1 MTNIKKTLKNAG
13 IWCLVATI
21 ISVLSLI
28 SNIYLVDFVLYNIIW
43 DIIGIILS
51 ITTGIIYLCYSKK
64 NKEKLLKPRKIFFI
78 LTILNI
84 FNNLIVWVLSF
95 WVQIS
100 YNKEMRT
107 IQLKQMFNMGNNNQS
122 FNSQNNPD
130 DNIITIDK
138 EDYEIKEKTEKLT
151 DKLEELKELRRKN
164 LISEDEYEKLR
175 QEALRKF
182 MS

>member
-100 YNKEMRT
+100 YNKE
-107 IQLKQMFNMGNNNQS
+107 S
-122 FNSQNNPD
+122 
-130 DNIITIDK
+130 
-138 EDYEIKEKTEKLT
+138 
-151 DKLEELKELRRKN
+151 
-164 LISEDEYEKLR
+164 
-175 QEALRKF
+175 
-182 MS
+182 